1 MWLRNVVCGSI
12 EWALKPAHPPADLT
26 STPPATA
33 TNSKSTMA
41 SSTHIHNFPNEILE
55 KVFQEAT
62 RVRTPPSFKQAPY
75 NISNVCGRWRTI
87 ALHPKFW
94 ENIVVKDSSVRGV
107 KLFRLFLKHALHQ
120 LESRL
125 ASVTRTMEEV
135 VAIVK
140 KTGMSW
146 SRLLIFLN

>member
-1 MWLRNVVCGSI
+1 
-12 EWALKPAHPPADLT
+12 
-26 STPPATA
+26 
-33 TNSKSTMA
+33 MA

-107 KLFRLFLKHALHQ
+107 KFFRLFLKHALHQ

-146 SRLLIFLN
+146 SRLLISLN